1 MIKTYIKKPVEIQA
15 VQWTGDNF
23 GEIQEFR
30 SLSDN
35 PNAMY
40 VLANN
45 EIVISTRESD
55 MLASVGDFIIR
66 GIKGEY
72 FPCKP
77 DIFEAT
83 YEEVKKEDKFNER

>member
-15 VQWTGDNF
+15 VQWTGDNIE
-23 GEIQEFR
+23 EIKEFH

-35 PNAMY
+35 PNAIY
-40 VLANN
+40 RVNN
-45 EIVISTRESD
+45 EILISTLEGD
-55 MLASVGDFIIR
+55 MLASIGDFIIR
-66 GIKGEY
+66 GEKGEY
-72 FPCKP
+72 YPCNS